1 MHKTWLER
9 KLAGAEWFTAFLKRH
24 PSLSIR
30 KPQAIYDHDIPGILS
45 LAFPRAASNIMAGFK
60 VAGISPFDRD
70 IFQEA
75 DFAAAFTTDYPM
87 ALSVSPTNQ
96 SDTNPEVSI
105 GISSGSYYCVPTP
118 QRIISERPDLVNEL
132 LCIVAP
138 PGLPVPL
145 GLCSTSYASWHIHV
159 SHENVLPFSKAAP
172 CKKAASNRTRR
183 SSILTD
189 SPVIAALANKKG
201 KGSIDTRG
209 RGKVR
214 AIKQTTTQTRGIGKG
229 TEETTTQTRGRGKET
244 QDTTTQTR
252 GRGKGSENTTG
263 TFHLD
268 V

>member
-30 KPQAIYDHDIPGILS
+30 KTQAIYDIPGILS
-45 LAFPRAASNIMAGFK
+45 LAFPHAASNIIAGFK

-75 DFAAAFTTDYPM
+75 DFAATFTTDRPM

-96 SDTNPEVSI
+96 SDTNPEVSN
-105 GISSGSYYCVPTP
+105 GISSGSNDCVLTP

-132 LCIVAP
+132 PCIVAP
-138 PGLPVPL
+138 PGLLLPL
-145 GLCSTSYASWHIHV
+145 GLCSTSYASWHI
-159 SHENVLPFSKAAP
+159 SPENVLPFSKAAP
-172 CKKAASNRTRR
+172 SKKAASNRTRI
-183 SSILTD
+183 SSIFTD
-189 SPVIAALANKKG
+189 SPVMAALANKKR

-214 AIKQTTTQTRGIGKG
+214 AIKQTTTQTRGIRKG
-229 TEETTTQTRGRGKET
+229 TEE
-244 QDTTTQTR
+244 TTTQTR